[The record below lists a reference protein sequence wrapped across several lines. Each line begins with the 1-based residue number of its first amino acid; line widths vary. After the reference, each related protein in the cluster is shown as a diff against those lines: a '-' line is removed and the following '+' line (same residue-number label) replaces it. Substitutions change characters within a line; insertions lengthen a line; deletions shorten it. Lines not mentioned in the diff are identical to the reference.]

1 MTAERHAAEAPLRV
15 IPREREPLGIG
26 ALERTHE
33 RKHTRTDPRAQHE
46 GPDGRPHLR
55 KTVETKAPDP
65 QTTSAVKSVVM
76 RDEVVSGWTLRE
88 VYDGAALIESRNRRL
103 FEVVPGGFI
112 PGVGRVSSIERRSGR
127 WIVLTERGV
136 IGAVR

>member
-1 MTAERHAAEAPLRV
+1 MIEARAVQAKAEAAADAGADSKPLETKPV
-15 IPREREPLGIG
+15 ETKSAETKSP
-26 ALERTHE
+26 
-33 RKHTRTDPRAQHE
+33 E
-46 GPDGRPHLR
+46 G